1 MDASIEPL
9 PDITRSK
16 LRSTQIL
23 TSLSQI
29 VSELLQNSL
38 DAGASHVDIGVD
50 CEEWTC
56 WVRDDGCGMS
66 RDGMDILSRGLEAGR
81 YGTSKAY
88 APESLDNLATFG
100 FRGEALASCA
110 DICCLEIASRTSR
123 STQTWSTIVK
133 GSKSLYNG
141 TAVRWTRESPGT
153 TVCVREAFYNLP
165 VRRRSHP
172 SPTRTIDAI
181 RRQIEAFALVFPS
194 VSFTLENTHNTKDE
208 KDMVLRIPK
217 TSSILSAFRHLY
229 GRALAQHVE
238 DIDIISH
245 DLRLEGF
252 ISLDGAQSKSYQF
265 LYINRH
271 PISPCEL
278 HHAIDLRFTASS
290 FSKHAYEE
298 EGETRLRSTTRRS
311 PRKTEK
317 RAVYVLNITVPPQDM
332 DNCLE
337 PAKAVVHL
345 RNKANVTALLAGA
358 VDSFLVRNGFALQ
371 DKPRTASPSPRKRQ
385 KIDHDFADDSGYA
398 EYEPS
403 TSMRRPSALS
413 REVIPAVP
421 FCTQEAEEEVL
432 WTDANTGQVYVVNTR
447 TGNSYKQSEPPGAD
461 GAAIARRR
469 TLAKRSQEK
478 ADNMPEWI
486 QEALEAN
493 DVFAVAEKKIPHVV
507 QLPPAEGGDGQHHAC
522 HGRKLADYLRQG
534 EAYADPSAGSSH
546 RFHKSDLSNAR
557 VIDQVDRKFIACLMA
572 NSSLVLIDQHAAD
585 ERVRVE
591 RFLKQLCLGYLA
603 NVAGSEDG
611 GVKMRELGTSVP
623 VLVTQSEATRL
634 ADLEI
639 RKVFGHWGFRFADTA
654 EEQREPSDYCQVFVR
669 CVPDVVADKL
679 LMDNELRDLVKA
691 FLARA
696 EEDPSSTFQEVRE
709 DKHPND
715 DELYWLEALRW
726 CPQQLLDL
734 INSKA
739 CRGAIMFND
748 SLTVA
753 QCQKLVDS
761 LAQTAFPFQCAH
773 GRPSLV
779 PLIDLGAR
787 SSGKGHAMDH
797 VHHPC
802 LLATLMRPVLWPTIF
817 FPLLAAGAPRPTEP
831 DFPVTEQR
839 ALSIKSERSWFWGW
853 AFGAE
858 STVSVVDR
866 SPIVSFASRP
876 AAFGAEINDPIL
888 GYVIPLSSFTT
899 PCTPTTSNNVS
910 SSMTTTLPSNNAC
923 PRLCITGPHQPDPN
937 ETWIALVQRGGGCEF
952 VKKVREAQRLGA
964 RAVVVGGEDP
974 EISGYPDLLVNMYSQ
989 EDASDVKIPSTF
1001 IRYTDYS
1008 TLFKLILASS
1018 TSHDGLQ
1025 TLSLLITAEYGAW
1038 EWYSPI
1044 VTFIVILL
1052 LPSALTFVTLLVHRI
1067 RSARAAQRER
1077 APEDVVRGLPW
1088 RVWTGSGWEKHESG
1102 EDPYAPSPEPATEQP
1117 VETGTEA
1124 EAGTST
1130 SSAVQTQP
1138 DPEAEAEAEAEQSTS
1153 TGPLPWFDQQHECA
1167 ICLCEFE
1174 KGDKVRVLP
1183 CHHIFH
1189 LVEVDEWLIQRKKLC
1204 PVCKAD
1210 VTQPPQELTPRPTPA
1225 SAENATERTPLL
1237 ET

>member
-1 MDASIEPL
+1 MDANIEPL
-9 PDITRSK
+9 PDVTRSK

-38 DAGASHVDIGVD
+38 DAGASHIDIGVD

-123 STQTWSTIVK
+123 STQTWSAIMK

-153 TVCVREAFYNLP
+153 TVCVRDAFYNLP

-181 RRQIEAFALVFPS
+181 RRQIEAFALVFPG

-238 DIDIISH
+238 DIDIISS
-245 DLRLEGF
+245 DLRVEGF
-252 ISLDGAQSKSYQF
+252 ISLDGAQSKAYQF

-278 HHAIDLRFTASS
+278 HHAIDLRFAASS

-298 EGETRLRSTTRRS
+298 EGETKLRSTTRRS

-345 RNKANVTALLAGA
+345 RNKTNVTALLAGA

-385 KIDHDFADDSGYA
+385 KTDHDFADDSGYA
-398 EYEPS
+398 EDEPS
-403 TSMRRPSALS
+403 TSMRGRRPSALS
-413 REVIPAVP
+413 KAVIPAVP
-421 FCTQEAEEEVL
+421 FHTQEAEEEVL

-447 TGNSYKQSEPPGAD
+447 TGNSHKQSEPPGTD
-461 GAAIARRR
+461 DAAIAQRR
-469 TLAKRSQEK
+469 TLVKRSQEK
-478 ADNMPEWI
+478 ADDMPKWI

-507 QLPPAEGGDGQHHAC
+507 QLPSVEGGDGHHAC

-611 GVKMRELGTSVP
+611 GVKMRELGTPVP
-623 VLVTQSEATRL
+623 VLVTRSEATRL
-634 ADLEI
+634 ESPEI
-639 RKVFGHWGFRFADTA
+639 RKVFGHWGFWFADTA
-654 EEQREPSDYCQVFVR
+654 EEQRETSDYCQVFVR

-696 EEDPSSTFQEVRE
+696 EEDPSSTFQEARD
-709 DKHPND
+709 DKHPDD

-761 LAQTAFPFQCAH
+761 LAQTAFPFQ
-773 GRPSLV
+773 
-779 PLIDLGAR
+779 LGGEEQR
-787 SSGKGHAMDH
+787 GGSGPEANRM
-797 VHHPC
+797 VESC
-802 LLATLMRPVLWPTIF
+802 ILWPTIF

-831 DFPVTEQR
+831 DLPVTEQR

-910 SSMTTTLPSNNAC
+910 SSAMTTTLPSNNAC

-1077 APEDVVRGLPW
+1077 APEDV
-1088 RVWTGSGWEKHESG
+1088 HESG
-1102 EDPYAPSPEPATEQP
+1102 EDPYAPSPDPTTEQP
-1117 VETGTEA
+1117 VETEA

-1210 VTQPPQELTPRPTPA
+1210 VTQPPPELAPRPTPA
-1225 SAENATERTPLL
+1225 PAENATERTPLL